1 MVSYYQST
9 SNNHYYYLHREFV
22 TSQAAASSDGQDTEH
37 ATLCLPCY
45 EAAIHGRKIPI
56 LSLAAGVDFGNAD
69 RIFLPTLTLAEEYVI
84 ATARLFVLIIKL
96 SGYQHGERQ
105 SGKLGHAIVFPQ
117 YGPQLETEIRKARI
131 QRHTGIFPCLDNI
144 YDTISIAFVGSDLQW
159 AAMAVNKSHRAFKPI
174 RVRSA
179 VIYMWL
185 AALKACNSR
194 YRDITIDDSEEMTA
208 TLESIPNQLIQK
220 ATVVGDKCEIEID
233 RLVHEQIPQPV
244 NDDDQDK
251 LIEENPTGYPM
262 SFLTRSGD
270 PKTNNTSATAIAFQS
285 NFHVICF
292 FFTHEH
298 CITKSFFLITLRY
311 RRVHRRIK
319 QPSRRPS
326 YSARNSH
333 RFPSGRIIRSRAK
346 LHRHRTK
353 CGTYQRI

>member
-1 MVSYYQST
+1 
-9 SNNHYYYLHREFV
+9 
-22 TSQAAASSDGQDTEH
+22 
-37 ATLCLPCY
+37 
-45 EAAIHGRKIPI
+45 
-56 LSLAAGVDFGNAD
+56 
-69 RIFLPTLTLAEEYVI
+69 
-84 ATARLFVLIIKL
+84 
-96 SGYQHGERQ
+96 
-105 SGKLGHAIVFPQ
+105 
-117 YGPQLETEIRKARI
+117 
-131 QRHTGIFPCLDNI
+131 
-144 YDTISIAFVGSDLQW
+144 
-159 AAMAVNKSHRAFKPI
+159 MAVNKSHRAFKPI

-244 NDDDQDK
+244 NEDDQDK

-285 NFHVICF
+285 NFHVIYF
-292 FFTHEH
+292 FFTHEQ
-298 CITKSFFLITLRY
+298 CITKIFFLITLRY

-319 QPSRRPS
+319 QPSR
-326 YSARNSH
+326 
-333 RFPSGRIIRSRAK
+333 
-346 LHRHRTK
+346 
-353 CGTYQRI
+353 